1 MSNPEPNRTLT
12 DPAPVLAALGDT
24 TRLELVSRL
33 IDGQA
38 RSIAQ
43 LTEGLSLTRQG
54 ITKHLRI
61 LEQAGIVNSSRVGR
75 ESRFTYVSEPIE
87 QVRSYL
93 DTVSARWDEALL
105 RLKTLVES

>member
-93 DTVSARWDEALL
+93 GRVSAQWDGALS
-105 RLKTLVES
+105 RLKTLVQP